1 MSLRR
6 NHLILMSL
14 LLLLGGCQTTGSNNW
29 VPAGNQTSVDAN
41 NVAANGVSSS
51 IVGAESV
58 DFELGGNPYAYDD
71 IPPNTRPSQGTPE
84 AGLWYIFDKHEQ
96 EIRTAGN
103 NIADAEL
110 RKYIAQV
117 ICDLAGPYC
126 SDMRVYVQN
135 IPMFN
140 ATMAA
145 NGMMNVYSGFLL
157 RMQNEAQMAAV
168 LGHEIGH
175 YIRRHSIQGMA
186 DRHAK
191 QDFMM
196 GFRMVMLAAGMPA
209 ISDIADLMATGAIF
223 SYGRDNEREADL
235 IGINLLA
242 KNGYDAREAAKIWR
256 QLILEQDA
264 DADFD
269 DLSTSAAFSSS
280 HPAQA
285 ERMITLDAL
294 AQELQGPGKWGKTHK
309 SRFDRYVGPWK
320 FRFLEDE
327 VRLRQWKS
335 SLNLLN
341 IIKDNGH
348 DLAEVYFFRGEI
360 FRGRGR
366 KADDDREKPEE
377 RPSDQDRAIEAY
389 QASIKTGSPPPQAYR
404 ALGEIFHRLG
414 KHDDARDNLTK
425 YIMLAPRATD
435 VNMIKF
441 VLGTLTGS

>member
-1 MSLRR
+1 MSRCR
-6 NHLILMSL
+6 IHFTLMSL

-29 VPAGNQTSVDAN
+29 VPAGNQTSSGAN
-41 NVAANGVSSS
+41 NVAAKGVSSS
-51 IVGAESV
+51 IIGAEAV
-58 DFELGGNPYAYDD
+58 NFEVGGNPYAYDD
-71 IPPNTRPSQGTPE
+71 IPPNTRPGKGTPE
-84 AGLWYIFDKHEQ
+84 AGLWYLFDKHEQ
-96 EIRTAGN
+96 EIKTAGN
-103 NIADAEL
+103 NLTDADL

-126 SDMRVYVQN
+126 TDMRVYVQN

-186 DRHAK
+186 DAHAK
-191 QDFMM
+191 QDFML
-196 GFRMVMLAAGMPA
+196 GFKMVMLAAGMPA
-209 ISDIADLMATGAIF
+209 ISDIADLMTQGAIY

-242 KNGYDAREAAKIWR
+242 AKGYDTREAAKIWR

-285 ERMITLDAL
+285 ERMITLDVL
-294 AQELQGPGKWGKTHK
+294 AKKLQGPGNWGKTHK
-309 SRFDRYVGPWK
+309 ARFDRYVGPWK

-327 VRLRQWKS
+327 VRLRQWSS

-341 IIKDNGH
+341 ILKDNGH
-348 DLAEVYFFRGEI
+348 DLAEIHYFRGEI
-360 FRGRGR
+360 FRGRDR
-366 KADDDREKPEE
+366 KADNGREKPEE
-377 RPSDQDRAIEAY
+377 RPSDQTRAIEAY
-389 QASIKTGSPPPQAYR
+389 QASIKAGSPPPQAYR
-404 ALGEIFHRLG
+404 ALGEMFHRLG
-414 KHDDARDNLTK
+414 KYDDARDNLTK
-425 YIMLAPRATD
+425 YISLAPRATD
-435 VNMIKF
+435 VEMIKY
-441 VLGTLTGS
+441 VLGTMTGS